1 MKNLRSIS
9 FDIVFCVL
17 LLCAASI
24 AEACVDCCL
33 VSGGYDAAGGS
44 GRFYKDAGGL
54 RQWQRLDRCA
64 NKFSSCLHRDN
75 YSRED
80 VEKLM
85 ETAADECGDLC
96 IQAGN
101 DLEPC
106 LALPG
111 AYGGRELLSE
121 DKLAY
126 GNVFDCSDGWE
137 YSVVSYKLSKWVE
150 CLDED
155 MDTDADGVA
164 DCIDNC
170 PLTYNP
176 DQADTYGDPAGDACG
191 DCADCSLSIEI
202 DGNPLE
208 PGQTATLAVDS
219 SLSPCPR
226 TLSWSVSTFEG
237 TARASISGSASGD
250 TAVLTDVSGEGWLKI
265 TAKDIDSECE
275 SEVLAYVGCERC
287 ESEDSDCGP
296 GVGRFELDDG
306 VKASFGLGKSFQG
319 RSAGS
324 LLFFPDDPPQRAS
337 ILSGLKAAAFP
348 GDAEILRDSN
358 GALRQ
363 VASPQSLADIASGED
378 FFEIRFYIDEDRGE
392 KEGGYFT
399 VADGAEP
406 FVVWKVENPNGDR
419 SALKITEY
427 RENAERSVV
436 DYAWNGDLVM
446 TRGGGLRIATEHEE
460 EAGGDRIVV
469 KTVEDGQGSLSSRIR
484 RTWRRFEWGEE
495 LIIDGYSAEVVERA
509 TDQSCV
515 WFGDSKNLRTFKLFD
530 LIDGSRP
537 GSGRPRRIAHPDGLR
552 EEYEYEWGK
561 FEYEEPE
568 DPHPWGYS
576 FAPGPFPE
584 NTDVRTTAVRGTVAH
599 PDGIPGKT
607 DRRIEIADRLG
618 NVLGGRV
625 DACELDDEDE
635 IEYGF
640 VSAERGIYDERGR
653 LVEYYGHDGSER
665 LVEWGCCHKRSE
677 TDETGMTFVY
687 EIDPLGRTASRTHD
701 RKYRPDLATL
711 YEYDAS
717 GRTISETHETD
728 GLELAVSYEYDLAG
742 RLSKTIRPGGLA
754 TLREYS
760 PDGRATTTTR
770 PDGGSEKIE
779 RYADGRVKSAT
790 GDGIANRHFSYG
802 ANPDGT
808 RWARTDWGSR
818 GSDMWEKAV
827 FDMAGRLRHVQ
838 RPAFGKDDAV
848 YEIEYVYEEG
858 TGRLAEIRR
867 TDAAPF
873 LIEYDDA
880 GRVEKSGLDLDF
892 ETSAGL
898 DDAGLDRIAKYETQY
913 ARDGVLFLKR
923 RTTVLPQPNKD
934 EESAPM
940 VECIR
945 KEGLGSNM
953 GTVYLWADDILFQ
966 RKAVDLF
973 GNETVETVHAEP
985 RNTLESHMIEYRP
998 FDESLDSLWESL
1010 SYQEGVLTG
1019 YYGKREEYVYF
1030 FRDYLGRTSRID
1042 DYRKGAAPIGYDDAN
1057 RIEYIEDP
1065 AGNRETYAY
1074 DPSTGRLVSKTD
1086 ALGRATR
1093 YGYDDEGRMSRIWGD
1108 AAEPVE
1114 YVYDKLN
1121 RISEIRA
1128 FRQGSDWNSESWPDD
1143 TGPADAVRF
1152 RYDSKTGLLTSR
1164 EYPDG
1169 ATESWTYTA
1178 AGRIASRTRARTDK
1192 GAPLT
1197 TEYVRHPATAE
1208 IVGIDY
1214 SDDTPDLRFEYDRL
1228 GRPAKAEWTSDTG
1241 DAVKVEYLYDAADL
1255 KPLSVTVTGLYP
1267 SERRISRSYSSS
1279 SDPEKPIFL
1288 GMYEGF
1294 DLEGVYK
1301 NAYGFDEYGRIDS
1314 VEFSLEIDPDTT
1326 LSDKFQY
1333 EFLDVPKPVRPIS
1346 SNLAEKI
1353 AAGKG
1358 PSTSVAWNPCA
1369 DLPDSIENRFGE
1381 RAISRYDLER
1391 DALWRITDIHK
1402 SGEAE
1407 ASAMAQK
1414 AALARKRG
1422 EQWIQSPLCL
1432 DDGAIDIAPER
1443 RQYSYDNAGNRLQA
1457 VEWLDTLET
1466 LTSTY
1471 STNILNQY
1479 STINENDGTETIEIA
1494 LAHDPDGNLS
1504 RFKGENE
1511 IRYEYDAENRLKRA
1525 MPENPSEGDIKV
1537 VFHYDWLGRR
1547 VKKSV
1552 FKRNSEAWEAEPE
1565 YVKFFVYDGCNV
1577 IEEIATQGGKTTSR
1591 YYVRGLDLSGTMDGA
1606 GGIGGLLAT
1615 VDLETSSV
1623 YYHLYGPNGS
1633 TSQLLSDKGRIAAH
1647 YEYDL
1652 FGNIQFQYGPYAEQ
1666 NPFRFSTK
1674 YFDVETGLVDYGR
1687 RYYDPYLARWTSRD
1701 PIGEL
1706 GGLNLYGFVGNDPVN
1721 SIDPFGRFALSGPGF
1736 SGIKPNHFY
1745 EHGEHLEY
1753 YGTFFDPKSGEP
1765 TGMSGL
1771 ESPFFDEGAIIDAAT
1786 IVASGFSGLF
1796 VKKIGEKI
1804 VLRVGKNLAEDG
1816 ITECEKKMIKEAF
1829 EGVASKSGLHKLSD
1843 LKFASNEFKFADS
1856 MSDKAFTKLDKDI
1869 RANGILNKTIKYVEI
1884 DGVPYIV
1891 HGNNRFMAARYLGK
1905 LDELQFQKVIFPVQ
1919 GTNYKTAQDVLDTIG
1934 TVRQPIYRG
1943 R

>member
-9 FDIVFCVL
+9 LHIVFCVL

-44 GRFYKDAGGL
+44 GRFHKDAGGL

-75 YSRED
+75 YSREE

-202 DGNPLE
+202 DRDPIE
-208 PGQTATLAVDS
+208 PGRTATLAVGS

-237 TARASISGSASGD
+237 TARASISGSASGG

-265 TAKDIDSECE
+265 AAKDIDSECE
-275 SEVLAYVGCERC
+275 AEALLYVGCERC
-287 ESEDSDCGP
+287 ESDDSDCGP

-324 LLFFPDDPPQRAS
+324 PLFFPDDPSQRAAS
-337 ILSGLKAAAFP
+337 PSGLKAAAFP
-348 GDAEILRDSN
+348 GDVEILRDAD

-378 FFEIRFYIDEDRGE
+378 FFEIRFYLDEDRGE

-406 FVVWKVENPNGDR
+406 FVVWKVENPDGDR
-419 SALKITEY
+419 GALKITEY
-427 RENAERSVV
+427 REGAERSAVE
-436 DYAWNGDLVM
+436 YARDADLIM
-446 TRGGGLRIATEHEE
+446 IRGGGLQVSTEHEE
-460 EAGGDRIVV
+460 EPEESESDRIVV
-469 KTVEDGQGSLSSRIR
+469 KTVEDGRGSVSSKIR
-484 RTWRRFEWGEE
+484 RTWRQFEWGEE
-495 LIIDGYSAEVVERA
+495 LVEKVVDPDGAALKTAIEYFDVQGEPGYGKIRRIVNPDGSWKRFEYDVYGRRTKEVACLLDETNSDADESEVRAVYCDYSPRHYQDLDLAEHWNLPRKIVETIKGTEVSRTWKVYLYIDGYSAEVVERA

-537 GSGRPRRIAHPDGLR
+537 GSGRPKRIAHPDGTR

-665 LVEWGCCHKRSE
+665 LVEWGCCHRQSE

-687 EIDPLGRTASRTHD
+687 VADPLGRISSRTHD

-790 GDGIANRHFSYG
+790 GDGIADRHFSYG

-808 RWARTDWGSR
+808 RWARTDWGSM

-848 YEIEYVYEEG
+848 CEIEYVYEEG
-858 TGRLAEIRR
+858 TGRLAEIRK
-867 TDAAPF
+867 TDEAPF

-892 ETSAGL
+892 ETSPGL

-923 RTTVLPQPNKD
+923 RTTVLPQPNRD
-934 EESAPM
+934 EESAPA
-940 VECIR
+940 VEYTR
-945 KEGLGSNM
+945 MEGLGSNM
-953 GTVYLWADDILFQ
+953 GTSSIKLEDI
-966 RKAVDLF
+966 RSRRRIVNVF
-973 GNETVETVHAEP
+973 GNETVESVFVDR
-985 RNTLESHMIEYRP
+985 RNTIVSRRIEY
-998 FDESLDSLWESL
+998 ESFHESYDSLWESL
-1010 SYQEGVLTG
+1010 IFQEGALSG
-1019 YYGKREEYVYF
+1019 YRGKSGEKVAF
-1030 FRDYLGRTSRID
+1030 KWDGLGRTVRIE
-1042 DYRKGAAPIGYDDAN
+1042 DYRKGNTLIDCDEAN
-1057 RIEYIEDP
+1057 RI
-1065 AGNRETYAY
+1065 
-1074 DPSTGRLVSKTD
+1074 
-1086 ALGRATR
+1086 
-1093 YGYDDEGRMSRIWGD
+1093 
-1108 AAEPVE
+1108 
-1114 YVYDKLN
+1114 
-1121 RISEIRA
+1121 
-1128 FRQGSDWNSESWPDD
+1128 
-1143 TGPADAVRF
+1143 
-1152 RYDSKTGLLTSR
+1152 
-1164 EYPDG
+1164 
-1169 ATESWTYTA
+1169 
-1178 AGRIASRTRARTDK
+1178 
-1192 GAPLT
+1192 
-1197 TEYVRHPATAE
+1197 
-1208 IVGIDY
+1208 
-1214 SDDTPDLRFEYDRL
+1214 
-1228 GRPAKAEWTSDTG
+1228 
-1241 DAVKVEYLYDAADL
+1241 
-1255 KPLSVTVTGLYP
+1255 
-1267 SERRISRSYSSS
+1267 
-1279 SDPEKPIFL
+1279 
-1288 GMYEGF
+1288 
-1294 DLEGVYK
+1294 
-1301 NAYGFDEYGRIDS
+1301 
-1314 VEFSLEIDPDTT
+1314 
-1326 LSDKFQY
+1326 
-1333 EFLDVPKPVRPIS
+1333 
-1346 SNLAEKI
+1346 
-1353 AAGKG
+1353 
-1358 PSTSVAWNPCA
+1358 
-1369 DLPDSIENRFGE
+1369 
-1381 RAISRYDLER
+1381 
-1391 DALWRITDIHK
+1391 
-1402 SGEAE
+1402 
-1407 ASAMAQK
+1407 
-1414 AALARKRG
+1414 
-1422 EQWIQSPLCL
+1422 
-1432 DDGAIDIAPER
+1432 
-1443 RQYSYDNAGNRLQA
+1443 
-1457 VEWLDTLET
+1457 
-1466 LTSTY
+1466 
-1471 STNILNQY
+1471 
-1479 STINENDGTETIEIA
+1479 
-1494 LAHDPDGNLS
+1494 
-1504 RFKGENE
+1504 
-1511 IRYEYDAENRLKRA
+1511 
-1525 MPENPSEGDIKV
+1525 
-1537 VFHYDWLGRR
+1537 
-1547 VKKSV
+1547 
-1552 FKRNSEAWEAEPE
+1552 
-1565 YVKFFVYDGCNV
+1565 
-1577 IEEIATQGGKTTSR
+1577 
-1591 YYVRGLDLSGTMDGA
+1591 
-1606 GGIGGLLAT
+1606 
-1615 VDLETSSV
+1615 
-1623 YYHLYGPNGS
+1623 
-1633 TSQLLSDKGRIAAH
+1633 
-1647 YEYDL
+1647 
-1652 FGNIQFQYGPYAEQ
+1652 
-1666 NPFRFSTK
+1666 
-1674 YFDVETGLVDYGR
+1674 
-1687 RYYDPYLARWTSRD
+1687 
-1701 PIGEL
+1701 
-1706 GGLNLYGFVGNDPVN
+1706 
-1721 SIDPFGRFALSGPGF
+1721 
-1736 SGIKPNHFY
+1736 
-1745 EHGEHLEY
+1745 
-1753 YGTFFDPKSGEP
+1753 
-1765 TGMSGL
+1765 
-1771 ESPFFDEGAIIDAAT
+1771 
-1786 IVASGFSGLF
+1786 
-1796 VKKIGEKI
+1796 
-1804 VLRVGKNLAEDG
+1804 
-1816 ITECEKKMIKEAF
+1816 
-1829 EGVASKSGLHKLSD
+1829 
-1843 LKFASNEFKFADS
+1843 
-1856 MSDKAFTKLDKDI
+1856 
-1869 RANGILNKTIKYVEI
+1869 
-1884 DGVPYIV
+1884 
-1891 HGNNRFMAARYLGK
+1891 
-1905 LDELQFQKVIFPVQ
+1905 
-1919 GTNYKTAQDVLDTIG
+1919 
-1934 TVRQPIYRG
+1934 
-1943 R
+1943 